1 MKENE
6 SSRRKKEKNIYI
18 FKSRVFIHCD
28 KIINSI
34 AQNFYFLSMDEFLAF
49 PFSTG
54 LVVLLFFCLVAEKR
68 TSPINNIVVH
78 YIYNA
83 SSSLSFFLMTL
94 FPVDENVKKKSW
106 NCTQQKINFPSYMFT
121 S

>member
-1 MKENE
+1 MRVVEG
-6 SSRRKKEKNIYI
+6 RRKKIYI

-54 LVVLLFFCLVAEKR
+54 LVVFLFFCLVAEKR

-94 FPVDENVKKKSW
+94 FPVDENVKKSRGTAHNK
-106 NCTQQKINFPSYMFT
+106 K
-121 S
+121 